1 MVLKGFQRN
10 PDSRNWF
17 SKDFALILQISFLV
31 KVNCE
36 CPSNCDI
43 FYSVGLQYEAHRKLF
58 AVLTFRAFQ
67 NAWIKAKHQMRC
79 RIWQKSKSVIWIT
92 VSFANWSINKLPISD
107 LIYKLF
113 SRGRGLSKIFGTT
126 NNFGVNTWRVLFPWH
141 LPGSDTFTFT
151 GSDTFLAHYRTFNL
165 WL

>member
-1 MVLKGFQRN
+1 MFFHLWFWKVSNVILTVGIDSQKISLFFCRSLSSLK
-10 PDSRNWF
+10 
-17 SKDFALILQISFLV
+17 LIVNALQIVTYFTV
-31 KVNCE
+31 WDFNM
-36 CPSNCDI
+36 
-43 FYSVGLQYEAHRKLF
+43 KLIGYY
-58 AVLTFRAFQ
+58 LLS
-67 NAWIKAKHQMRC
+67 WIKAKHQMRC

-113 SRGRGLSKIFGTT
+113 SRGRGSSKIFGTT

-151 GSDTFLAHYRTFNL
+151 GSDTFLAYYRTFNL

>member
-1 MVLKGFQRN
+1 
-10 PDSRNWF
+10 
-17 SKDFALILQISFLV
+17 
-31 KVNCE
+31 
-36 CPSNCDI
+36 
-43 FYSVGLQYEAHRKLF
+43 
-58 AVLTFRAFQ
+58 
-67 NAWIKAKHQMRC
+67 MRC

-141 LPGSDTFTFT
+141 LPGSSLDVLTLSLHIMGPSTCGFKYHLDVLYLTSSTLSSAIQIDQSKRIIGDRCDPFSIEICAQRSKEFTF
-151 GSDTFLAHYRTFNL
+151 R
-165 WL
+165 